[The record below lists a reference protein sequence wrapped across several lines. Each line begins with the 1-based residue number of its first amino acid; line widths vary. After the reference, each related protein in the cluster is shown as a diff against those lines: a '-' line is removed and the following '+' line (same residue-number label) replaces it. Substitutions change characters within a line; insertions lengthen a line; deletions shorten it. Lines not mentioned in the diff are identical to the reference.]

1 MRKNPLIEKQKSAPA
16 QSAIPVKKARS
27 TLFFIVGVSIVLGI
41 TALIELLVGFI
52 LMRTKIFV
60 VGPENQLFWIFIIF
74 VVTSVSI
81 GVFVSVI
88 VSRFV
93 LSPVD
98 RLLDAMQKLS
108 KGDYGVRVDL
118 GSSNPVVKSVSEN
131 FNRLAEELQNTE
143 LLRSDFSNN
152 FSHEFKTPIVS
163 VYGFAKLLNKG
174 GLDEKTE
181 KEYLKIIEEESARLA
196 NMATKVLNMT
206 KIENTAILTNKTRFD
221 LSEDIRTTFLLLEKK
236 WTEKNLTPVLDFDE
250 VFCWGDRDLLKEA
263 WLNLTENAIKF
274 ANPGT
279 ELTVKIERDAHSVK
293 VSFTDVGAVIPRDE
307 IPRIFGKFYQ
317 ADKSHKTQGNGI
329 GLSMVKK
336 ITELH
341 FGKVDVISDLSAT
354 TFTVTLRQ

>member
-1 MRKNPLIEKQKSAPA
+1 MEDKKKRHGEERED
-16 QSAIPVKKARS
+16 VKEAEETS
-27 TLFFIVGVSIVLGI
+27 V
-41 TALIELLVGFI
+41 
-52 LMRTKIFV
+52 
-60 VGPENQLFWIFIIF
+60 PENEE
-74 VVTSVSI
+74 
-81 GVFVSVI
+81 
-88 VSRFV
+88 
-93 LSPVD
+93 PVPETVKTEED
-98 RLLDAMQKLS
+98 KL
-108 KGDYGVRVDL
+108 REEL
-118 GSSNPVVKSVSEN
+118 EN
-131 FNRLAEELQNTE
+131 AKKQAEEYKDKWMRNVA
-143 LLRSDFSNN
+143 
-152 FSHEFKTPIVS
+152 EFDNYKKRN
-163 VYGFAKLLNKG
+163 AKLWQDAYNEGISGVVLKILPVGDNLERALMM

-236 WTEKNLTPVLDFDE
+236 WTEKNLTPVLEFDE

-279 ELTVKIERDAHSVK
+279 DLTVKIERDAHSVK
-293 VSFTDVGAVIPRDE
+293 VSFTDVGAVIPREE

-336 ITELH
+336 IAELH